1 MRLLGITDL
10 KSVKGVPYS
19 RPHLYR
25 LIAAHKFPK
34 PVRLGENRVAFIES
48 EIDEWLE
55 ARIRERDQEAA

>member
-1 MRLLGITDL
+1 MKLLGINELTAA
-10 KSVKGVPYS
+10 KGVPFS

-25 LIAAHKFPK
+25 LIAARKFPK